1 MDLHRFRSGQ
11 VLTLGGSGTSLI
23 AAETT
28 GRHCHA
34 VELDPA
40 YVDVAVQ
47 RWQDFTGKQ
56 AVLAGQ
62 GTSFAEVAA
71 ARVGETTQPIVESL
85 AYCHARF
92 WNCQKPKKP
101 K

>member
-47 RWQDFTGKQ
+47 RWQDFTDTE
-56 AVLAGQ
+56 AVLAGD
-62 GTSFAEVAA
+62 GRSFAAIRAEREVIPAGIVEVA
-71 ARVGETTQPIVESL
+71 
-85 AYCHARF
+85 
-92 WNCQKPKKP
+92 
-101 K
+101 

>member
-1 MDLHRFRSGQ
+1 MDR
-11 VLTLGGSGTSLI
+11 LGRPIVPKEWFTSLI

-47 RWQDFTGKQ
+47 RWQDFTGKE
-56 AVLAGQ
+56 AILAGQ
-62 GTSFAEVAA
+62 GVSFAAVAA
-71 ARVGETTQPIVESL
+71 ARMTETAQPLDEG
-85 AYCHARF
+85 
-92 WNCQKPKKP
+92 PK
-101 K
+101 